1 MELIEFHKFI
11 QNIPYKNHAFDIK
24 NANWKVDSQQ
34 GLIDKIFNGKDI
46 ITLNRILLDKAKNSG
61 NSVLLE
67 ITTNPK
73 DVATAARQNYNTKL
87 RLRRHVR
94 SQLANCGFG
103 HLTQAHDQPVEGT
116 RRAQRDHRQTRH
128 PGEFELQTT

>member
-46 ITLNRILLDKAKNSG
+46 ITLNRQDLINST
-61 NSVLLE
+61 SDL
-67 ITTNPK
+67 K
-73 DVATAARQNYNTKL
+73 
-87 RLRRHVR
+87 
-94 SQLANCGFG
+94 
-103 HLTQAHDQPVEGT
+103 
-116 RRAQRDHRQTRH
+116 
-128 PGEFELQTT
+128 EFAIKTLM